1 MVTSAAAAATAARQP
16 AFVFPP
22 ASPGCRWRQSTT
34 AATTTAV
41 EVSAVATAAFGG
53 GWRCPLRHGDPGRWG
68 GRARHTRPAWVSL
81 PPLAL
86 RPPRQLGGGVRLWV
100 TAVVVATAGASRDE
114 PTPDM
119 PRIPDDLDLDPTGAA
134 AAAAAV
140 AEAAAEAAA
149 DDGDGRK
156 SDAAGAGADS
166 GGRAEVSMASPPKPA
181 AAVARWTPEGLLGAI
196 VDEKR
201 LETELLEADLA
212 QRPDHP
218 LNLRLA
224 FYAPSTPG
232 RLGRTIR
239 RGDGR
244 VAIIGALKR
253 FAPAAFDDAQGL
265 GEGRWSAAAGNLD
278 DSGRGSRRGDGPRP
292 ETGRLLASLDD
303 IARDARRF
311 ANAGVSALAVHLD
324 TPRYGTDVADLAAV
338 VKAVAGTSAEPGPPV
353 VAMDVVVHPLQVAA
367 AAEAGASAVTLVAA
381 AALPDL
387 ETLLNTATLLGLE
400 GVVECATEVEL
411 AFALDA
417 GATAVCLTNL
427 DRSTGRLRPGQAV
440 TLRRDVPEWV
450 TTIAAG
456 GIRTAGEA
464 WMAADAG
471 FDAVMLGEVLLKTRR
486 LDGFIA
492 EVHSQQRDVADRFF
506 GAMGYN
512 DLDDLTTRPGARRL

>member
-1 MVTSAAAAATAARQP
+1 MATGAPAARRL
-16 AFVFPP
+16 AFLVPP
-22 ASPGCRWRQSTT
+22 ASPGSQWRQPTT
-34 AATTTAV
+34 ASTKTAA
-41 EVSAVATAAFGG
+41 EVSVAAAAAFGG
-53 GWRCPLRHGDPGRWG
+53 GWRGPLRRPGPRRWG
-68 GRARHTRPAWVSL
+68 GHAQRGRPAWVL
-81 PPLAL
+81 MPPLAPL
-86 RPPRQLGGGVRLWV
+86 FPRQLGGGVGLWAA
-100 TAVVVATAGASRDE
+100 AVVVATAGAAGE
-114 PTPDM
+114 GPTADV

-134 AAAAAV
+134 AAAAA
-140 AEAAAEAAA
+140 AAAVEEAAA
-149 DDGDGRK
+149 DLAADGGDGEEDD
-156 SDAAGAGADS
+156 DAAADS
-166 GGRAEVSMASPPKPA
+166 GDGEGVSMGSPTKPA
-181 AAVARWTPEGLLGAI
+181 AAVARWIPEGLLGAI

-232 RLGRTIR
+232 RLGRAIR

-244 VAIIGALKR
+244 VAIIGAFKR
-253 FAPAAFDDAQGL
+253 FAPAAYDDAQGL
-265 GEGRWSAAAGNLD
+265 GEGRWSVAAGNLD
-278 DSGRGSRRGDGPRP
+278 DSDRGRGLGDGGRP
-292 ETGRLLASLDD
+292 QTGRLLASLDD

-311 ANAGVSALAVHLD
+311 ASAGVSALAVHLD

-353 VAMDVVVHPLQVAA
+353 LAIDVVVHPLQVAA

-381 AALPDL
+381 GALPDL

-427 DRSTGRLRPGQAV
+427 DRSTGRLRPGQAM

-464 WMAADAG
+464 WAAANAG

-486 LDGFIA
+486 LDGFVA

-512 DLDDLTTRPGARRL
+512 DRDDPTVRPGARRL